1 MVVLEVGV
9 IFNGLPVFRVDYH
22 QEVKGDPTLRSGM
35 FTALQLFA
43 KEAFADDTEE
53 LRLKNFVICVIPITD
68 KGTDFILYAV
78 SNKETKSTDTV
89 RSALKKVDKKLMDI
103 EKEIDTADTDENT
116 FLLPIFGDV
125 FKDLRLKKLDR
136 AKKLF

>member
-35 FTALQLFA
+35 FMAIQLFA
-43 KEAFADDTEE
+43 KEAFADHTEE
-53 LRLKNFVICVIPITD
+53 LRLKNFVVCMIPITG
-68 KGTDFILYAV
+68 KGTEFILYAV
-78 SNKETKSTDTV
+78 SNKETRSTDTI
-89 RSALKKVDKKLMDI
+89 RLALKQIDKKLMDI

-116 FLLPIFGDV
+116 FLLPVFGDV
-125 FKDLRLKKLDR
+125 FKDLRLRKLDR